1 MVPSNQGLFKLDS
14 TLEMAWYKPRLY
26 KCQTEAI
33 EKRLASG
40 HMKGSGKASLPVLM
54 SLSGPF
60 CYSKVTVYMDKSWTW
75 GNVECVQVW
84 QDGTWRILEFG
95 RKWGKR
101 GKTVKRGSQK
111 AGKGTGQRL
120 GIPGNEV
127 CPAHK
132 FPKALQY
139 CLLIFLIH
147 FTREREMLS
156 NWPCSP
162 GVRKCICCER
172 NLYLEPGHLL
182 FCGSSDSIICQIPF
196 CPYATQNVHAHSHKY
211 LYPLTLTPQCPDR
224 QLPIHKAIWSAYIKN
239 KNILKWQPTKNSQ
252 KSKPKKWVCN
262 GRSKDHD
269 TC

>member
-14 TLEMAWYKPRLY
+14 TLEMAWYKPHLY

-60 CYSKVTVYMDKSWTW
+60 CYSKVAVYMDKSWTW

-147 FTREREMLS
+147 FTRERDALQLTMFTWGQKMYLLWEES
-156 NWPCSP
+156 VFGARSP
-162 GVRKCICCER
+162 SLLWLFRFNHLPNSLLPICYPKCARPLPQISI
-172 NLYLEPGHLL
+172 
-182 FCGSSDSIICQIPF
+182 SSDFNSSVP
-196 CPYATQNVHAHSHKY
+196 
-211 LYPLTLTPQCPDR
+211 
-224 QLPIHKAIWSAYIKN
+224 WSSAPN
-239 KNILKWQPTKNSQ
+239 T
-252 KSKPKKWVCN
+252 
-262 GRSKDHD
+262 
-269 TC
+269 